1 MSEENNDET
10 FGQLA
15 VARGFCTAE
24 QVSAGMATLEE
35 VRKLGLNEQLGSIL
49 VKKKILT
56 REQVHE
62 LLKVQAQK
70 SKIKIA
76 GYEIL
81 EKVGQGGMG
90 SVFKARQISLDRVV
104 ALKILSPKLAED
116 STFCERFVKEA
127 RAVAKLNHP
136 NIIVGIDVGKF
147 GKYYYFA
154 MEYVDGET
162 ALTRLRDRGPFEE
175 AEALTVA
182 TQIAHALDHAHKH
195 GLVHRDIKPDN
206 IMLPARGE
214 AKLCDLGLAK
224 KIERDASGTSTGAAV
239 GTPHYIAPEQ
249 ARGLD
254 NVAITADIYALGG
267 SLYHM
272 ITGRTLFKG
281 ENSTAI
287 MTSHLTSSAPNV
299 RQLRSEISEDFARV
313 LEKML
318 AKQAADRYQTPAE
331 LLKDLTLLANGES
344 PEASLAPGTAC
355 SMEPT
360 PRETGRRKGRTTGA
374 QAVPRGTGAQA
385 PVRGTTGPRKPIDRI
400 PTGQRAPVDRPDQQT
415 GPKRAVET
423 PKIVLAAVVVA
434 VLGAVV
440 GIVFFSSDGPPGSR
454 TAQNKPSAPTAPSA
468 PEDAEKPP
476 ALPASGQSTAP
487 APHVAPKPAP
497 AAPGPAKPAPA
508 ANAPPEGKTGVAAW
522 DAARDAWRAN
532 PGDYANLLRLY
543 EQAERGL
550 PNPRQNE
557 VRAEA
562 QTIRKALDE
571 RIGELLEGRKRE
583 AQLKIQSGDQEGA
596 RELFNAYAFPDSLQT
611 PETRKRILEAAKDFG
626 GPPAAA
632 LAVLRGE
639 AEKDLQAAANPG
651 QFNALREKLKSMQ
664 PVFTSPDGV
673 AWFKSFW
680 PKVEQKSRA
689 LDTAALAER
698 KKQFDEALAKARE
711 QFSKGSYNGTYGA
724 LKEAQQRG
732 LSREFGKE
740 LNLLTA
746 DVQAIQ
752 ALKDKGVQALRGKV
766 GKPDTV
772 KLRHDGK
779 THEGQLIRESQDNRD
794 AGFVLKDKQ
803 GKEQTLYFD
812 TIDGEDLANWAGLRG
827 KNPEEHYR
835 IGTWLWW
842 QGETRRAYPQLDG
855 IKQQEYR
862 KDRAEFYLEQM
873 DGAASALI
881 TEVYRLHREAQDAK
895 LPEPQRAERQKLAK
909 DAVQRLLSEYATTR
923 AYRDEKAK
931 SKR

>member
-1 MSEENNDET
+1 MAEENNDET

-15 VARGFCTAE
+15 VARGFCTSE
-24 QVSAGMATLEE
+24 QVLAGMATLEE

-136 NIIVGIDVGKF
+136 NIIVGIDVGKY

-175 AEALTVA
+175 SEALTVA
-182 TQIAHALDHAHKH
+182 IQITHALDHAHKH

-224 KIERDASGTSTGAAV
+224 KIEQDASGTSTGAAV

-272 ITGRTLFKG
+272 VTGRTLFKG

-331 LLKDLTLLANGES
+331 LLKDLTQLANGES
-344 PEASLAPGTAC
+344 PEAGLPAGTAS

-360 PRETGRRKGRTTGA
+360 PRDAGRRGKGRTTGA
-374 QAVPRGTGAQA
+374 QTVQRGTTGALA
-385 PVRGTTGPRKPIDRI
+385 PVRGTTGPRKPVDRI

-434 VLGAVV
+434 VLGAVA
-440 GIVFFSSDGPPGSR
+440 GIVFFSSDGPPGTR
-454 TAQNKPSAPTAPSA
+454 TAKNSPSAPSVP
-468 PEDAEKPP
+468 AEKEAPP
-476 ALPASGQSTAP
+476 ALPASGQAVVPAP
-487 APHVAPKPAP
+487 APNPAP
-497 AAPGPAKPAPA
+497 AAPVPAPKPPS

-532 PGDYANLLRLY
+532 PGDYANLLRMY

-562 QTIRKALDE
+562 QTIRKALDD

-583 AQLKIQSGDQEGA
+583 AQLKLQSGDQEGA
-596 RELFNAYAFPDSLQT
+596 RELFNAYAFPESLQT

-639 AEKDLQAAANPG
+639 AEKDLQAAVNPG
-651 QFNALREKLKSMQ
+651 QFAALREKLKTMQ
-664 PVFTSPDGV
+664 PVYTSPDGV

-680 PKVEQKSRA
+680 PKVEQKA
-689 LDTAALAER
+689 KAIDTAGQAER
-698 KKQFDEALAKARE
+698 KKQFDETLAKARE
-711 QFSKGSYNGTYGA
+711 HFSKGSYNGTYGA

-740 LNLLTA
+740 LNLLIA

-772 KLRHDGK
+772 KLRHEGK
-779 THEGQLIRESQDNRD
+779 THEGQLLRESQDNRD

-812 TIDGEDLANWAGLRG
+812 TIDGEDLAHWAGLRG

-862 KDRAEFYLEQM
+862 KDRADFYLGQM

-881 TEVYRLHREAQDAK
+881 AEVYRLHREAQDAK
-895 LPEPQRAERQKLAK
+895 LPEAQRGERQKQAK